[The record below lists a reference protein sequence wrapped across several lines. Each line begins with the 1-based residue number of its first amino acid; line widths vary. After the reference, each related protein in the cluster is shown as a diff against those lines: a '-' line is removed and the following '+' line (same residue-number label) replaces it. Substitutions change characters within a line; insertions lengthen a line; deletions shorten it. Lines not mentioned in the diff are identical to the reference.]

1 VLCGRLLNAF
11 VAAAISLSMPG
22 AALADCMSGPSDA
35 PMAQMACCK
44 NGHHECHK
52 SGNAADCCKSK
63 SHGDQQNAAD
73 RQHVAKA
80 SSITKVTGD
89 IGAHALVVRSL
100 TTEPSL
106 ARSLPPIPLFA
117 GTSSPPRLAFSVLL
131 I

>member
-1 VLCGRLLNAF
+1 VLRGRLLSAL
-11 VAAAISLSMPG
+11 VAAAISISVPG
-22 AALADCMSGPSDA
+22 AALAGCMSGPSDA

-52 SGNAADCCKSK
+52 AGNAADCCKSK
-63 SHGDQQNAAD
+63 SHDDRQNAAD

-89 IGAHALVVRSL
+89 VSAPAVARPLTPQRSL
-100 TTEPSL
+100 V
-106 ARSLPPIPLFA
+106 RSLPPIPLFA